1 MKAVLLKPTI
11 ELESYLKLGQV
22 WGLMKDDDQYRIDQ
36 TWYGS
41 LDRLHNYQV
50 DEYMQSPEFRL
61 QTGQKILFMTAGDL
75 DLGAGWVKGIRMVDL
90 RQLDVLERPGIEYV
104 VSLWDVINARRA
116 TWAWMITYEME

>member
-36 TWYGS
+36 SWYGA

-75 DLGAGWVKGIRMVDL
+75 NLGAGWVKEIRMVNL